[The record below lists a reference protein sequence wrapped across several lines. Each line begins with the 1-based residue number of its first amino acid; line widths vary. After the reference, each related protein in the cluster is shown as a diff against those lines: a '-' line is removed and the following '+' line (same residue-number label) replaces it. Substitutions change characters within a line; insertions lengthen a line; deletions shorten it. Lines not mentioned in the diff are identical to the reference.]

1 MKVGDLVTWYS
12 KPVEGDKPVHDI
24 GLVTK
29 YSETRSEIGASWY
42 IVWNSNDGN
51 GWFYEG
57 HPSIGFIR

>member
-12 KPVEGDKPVHDI
+12 ENVQDI

-29 YSETRSEIGASWY
+29 YREIGASWY
-42 IVWNSNDGN
+42 IVWNGGDA
-51 GWFYEG
+51 GWFDED